1 MDQNQNTQNPNQ
13 NQNPAPN
20 TFNSNNFPQAQSHWA
35 KSQTDDVSNKISQ
48 IASSI
53 RILEDRY
60 MNLRKKSQL
69 TDQNLIELQKEYYKE
84 KKHMN
89 EELLDSKIK
98 LQELIDDLK
107 IINGEL
113 KDTVKQKDLQ
123 VLNKYLDMWEPMQ
136 FVTRK
141 EVERALDEK

>member
-1 MDQNQNTQNPNQ
+1 MDQNQNTPNQ
-13 NQNPAPN
+13 NKEQTLTN
-20 TFNSNNFPQAQSHWA
+20 FNSNNFPQAQSNWA

-60 MNLRKKSQL
+60 TNLRKKSQL

-84 KKHMN
+84 KKHMS

-98 LQELIDDLK
+98 LQELMDDLK

-123 VLNKYLDMWEPMQ
+123 VLNKYLDLWEPMQ

-141 EVERALDEK
+141 EVERALNEK

>member
-1 MDQNQNTQNPNQ
+1 MEQNQHTQNQNKDTSLTN
-13 NQNPAPN
+13 
-20 TFNSNNFPQAQSHWA
+20 FNSNNFPQAQSSWA
-35 KSQTDDVSNKISQ
+35 KAQTDDVSNKISQ

-60 MNLRKKSQL
+60 TNLRKKSQL
-69 TDQNLIELQKEYYKE
+69 TDQNLIDLQKEYYKE
-84 KKHMN
+84 KKHMS

-123 VLNKYLDMWEPMQ
+123 VLNKYLDLWEPMQ

-141 EVERALDEK
+141 EVERALNEK